1 MKYLSVADTAKSWNV
16 SERTVRNYCA
26 TGKIPGAVLIG
37 KTWNIPQDA
46 ERPERINK
54 KQQAPRT
61 LLTVLQDEM
70 IGHIKGGIY
79 HKIQIDLTYNSNH
92 IEGSRLTHDQT
103 RYIYETNTI
112 GMENGVINVD
122 DVVETANHF
131 KCIDM
136 VIRDAKKPISEA
148 LIKKLHFTL
157 KSGTSDSRKDWFAVG
172 EYKKF
177 RTKSA
182 AEAPPLPNWLP
193 HR

>member
-1 MKYLSVADTAKSWNV
+1 MNYQSVADTAKSWNV

-37 KTWNIPQDA
+37 KTWNVPQDA

-54 KQQAPRT
+54 KQPAPRT
-61 LLTVLQDEM
+61 LLDILQDEM
-70 IGHIKGGIY
+70 AGHVKGGIY

-92 IEGSRLTHDQT
+92 MEGSRLTHDQT

-112 GMENGVINVD
+112 GMENGVVNVD

-136 VIRDAKKPISEA
+136 VIRDARKPLSEA
-148 LIKKLHFTL
+148 LIKKLHFIL
-157 KSGTSDSRKDWFAVG
+157 KLS
-172 EYKKF
+172 
-177 RTKSA
+177 
-182 AEAPPLPNWLP
+182 PI
-193 HR
+193 HI